1 MITEEL
7 LQMFPT
13 KKIKSF
19 DGMTITA
26 DVWEEAHEYHRQEQ
40 RLATLFSHGP
50 GILTGLEVIASDPPD
65 TAVYILAGVAIDPL
79 GNIIVL
85 PQPVAYDIGDEMEG
99 PLHILLSYGESKP
112 RRGKGDRQK
121 DGPLYIHTEYSINAR
136 AVLPSGPWVELAR
149 INREHRDSVFH
160 NAKTPTRPQLNEI
173 DLRFRRE
180 VGAPQE
186 IKMAVSYL
194 GQQSR
199 KTHGTGAI
207 HLARTINQ
215 AGHYRLLVDD
225 DVPLA
230 PGIESSTLIY
240 LVGEGKFELKSG
252 QMNFLSNYVQR
263 GRGTLFIESIDRSAE
278 MMFLEILKAI
288 DLEPGP
294 LPAGYP
300 LLVEPNLFAAPP
312 TGYENSDTARVLVNN
327 GVIFSTCNYGQL
339 WLGQARQ
346 DPPSRETIRAA
357 LEWGANIVAY
367 AVKRH
372 RQ

>member
-13 KKIKSF
+13 KRIKSF

-26 DVWEEAHEYHRQEQ
+26 EVWDEAHEYHRQEQ

-65 TAVYILAGVAIDPL
+65 TAVYILAGVAIDPQ

-112 RRGKGDRQK
+112 RRGKDDRQK
-121 DGPLYIHTEYSINAR
+121 DGPLYINTEYSINAR
-136 AVLPSGPWVELAR
+136 AVLPPGPWVELAR
-149 INREHRDSVFH
+149 VNRQHRDSAFR
-160 NAKTPTRPQLNEI
+160 NAQNPARPQLNEI

-180 VGAPQE
+180 VGAPQT
-186 IKMAVSYL
+186 INMAVSYL
-194 GQQSR
+194 GDPGDQA
-199 KTHGTGAI
+199 HGAGAV

-225 DVPLA
+225 GVPLA
-230 PGIESSTLIY
+230 PGIETNTLIY
-240 LVGEGKFELKSG
+240 LVGSGKFELKSG

-263 GRGTLFIESIDRSAE
+263 GRGTLFIESVDSAAE
-278 MMFLEILKAI
+278 KMFLEILKAI
-288 DLEPGP
+288 DLEPEP
-294 LPAGYP
+294 IAAGYP
-300 LLVEPNLFAAPP
+300 LLVEPNLFAVPP
-312 TGYENSDTARVLVNN
+312 AGYENSEAARVLVNN
-327 GVIFSTCNYGQL
+327 GVIFSTCNYGRL
-339 WLGQARQ
+339 WLGQAQ
-346 DPPSRETIRAA
+346 AGPPAREQIRTA
-357 LEWGANIVAY
+357 LEWGANIVAH
-367 AVKRH
+367 AVKRQ